1 MSSHFERIIYIQYT
15 NPGAYPPLEHS
26 SRILADA
33 GWTVLFLGT
42 APFGAS
48 ALKFPPHP
56 NITVKQLA
64 FCPAGF
70 QQKVHYLIY
79 CFWVLAWVCA
89 WRPRFVYASDLL
101 SCPIAL
107 ALGLIPGLRIV
118 YHEHDSPT
126 VSPRTRSNRLI
137 LWSRRVLAQRVTC
150 TILPNQ
156 MRADRFQAEL
166 REDRSRVLCVWNC
179 PRREEISGPR
189 PPANGNDIWLL
200 YHGSIVPSR
209 LPLSVLTALARLPET
224 VKLRVIGYET
234 LGSTGYVDTLRS
246 TARALGIL
254 HRLDVLEP
262 MPRFELLNHSRRS
275 DIGLALMPLTT
286 DDFNMAA
293 MTGAS
298 NKPFDYL
305 SCGLALLVP
314 DLPAWRSLYV
324 EPGYGISCYPDDP
337 ASVER
342 ALRSLLNDPVEMR
355 AMGERGRQR
364 VDREWNYE
372 AQFAKVLECLN

>member
-1 MSSHFERIIYIQYT
+1 MRIVYVQYT

-26 SRILADA
+26 SRILANHR
-33 GWTVLFLGT
+33 WKVLFLGT
-42 APFGAS
+42 GALGAGS
-48 ALKFPPHP
+48 LRFPPHP
-56 NITVKQLA
+56 NVTVRRLRC
-64 FCPAGF
+64 CPSGLR
-70 QQKVHYLIY
+70 QKLHYLIY
-79 CFWVLAWVCA
+79 CFWVLGWVLA
-89 WRPRFVYASDLL
+89 WRPKWVYASDLL

-107 ALGLIPGLRIV
+107 ALALIPGLRVI

-126 VSPRTRSNRLI
+126 GSSGTGSSRLI

-150 TILPNQ
+150 AILPNQ

-166 REDRSRVLCVWNC
+166 REDRSCVLCVWNC
-179 PRREEISGPR
+179 PRKEEISGPR
-189 PPANGNDIWLL
+189 SAANGNDIWLL

-234 LGSTGYVDTLRS
+234 LGSVGYVDVLRS

-254 HRLDVLEP
+254 HRLDLLGP
-262 MPRFELLNHSRRS
+262 IPTRFELLNHGRRS
-275 DIGLALMPLTT
+275 DIGLALMPMTSNDL
-286 DDFNMAA
+286 NVVA

-314 DLPAWRSLYV
+314 DLPAWSGLYV
-324 EPGYGISCYPDDP
+324 EPGYGIACHPDDP

-342 ALRSLLNDPVEMR
+342 ALRSLLDDPVEMR

-364 VDREWNYE
+364 VEREWNYE
-372 AQFAKVLECLN
+372 TQFAKVLECLN